1 MKRHLLFKSLL
12 LLCALIVGSTSV
24 WAADQTLFDVTTAS
38 NWGTS
43 NSTYS
48 STVWSS
54 NDCIFAYAANNNK
67 GFAHVRL
74 GGKNISGVDAYIA
87 TTTATTIQTKQLDVT
102 VAQAYSNGGLTIN
115 SITLYVYGT
124 YNSSTKAYSNEVE
137 HISYD
142 VSKYA
147 AGTMTF
153 KPSSGDYWNSG
164 VYFKLV
170 YNVSNS
176 STSKNYGTDVSKLVA
191 KEYTSGGTP
200 TVEEPTF
207 SPGTETY
214 TTAQN
219 VTLGCTTDGATI
231 HYTMTT
237 DGSTPNDPTESDP
250 TYTTAPISVTLSG
263 TKIKA
268 KAFKDGYNASSVA
281 SATYTIQPTKPTF
294 EVTTVVSGKVNRGA
308 QLTMSAAAG
317 NTIIYTTNGTAASYS
332 EPNGDIYDT
341 PITINNP
348 MTIKAIAVD
357 GYGNESQQAIET
369 YAIYYAGGV
378 DITPNFTFFGKNAAF
393 SNTDFDE
400 VTGTTAEG
408 IVVTYTRNGA
418 SLYANTT
425 SMRFYKKNTL
435 KIDAPAGK
443 TITNVIFTQG
453 NAQTDDMTSTPD
465 GYSST
470 TKTWSGDASS
480 VTFTRPSTADSYLQF
495 TKIEVVLANKATIAA
510 ACTDGEGMYYGTY
523 SSGKAFIVPADLVVS
538 EIKVDN
544 GKLQLSDYTTGDVVP
559 ANTGVLIASDAA
571 GSFTM
576 EIATGGT
583 SKLGANNMLKP
594 SGDAGITAANMNEDN
609 TKFYRLTMHDGQYLG
624 FWWGAENG
632 AAFALAA
639 NKAYLAVPTTNSVR
653 EGLWIDDDAT
663 GVRQIEN
670 GELTN
675 ENSFFNLAGQRVAQP
690 TKGLY
695 IVNGKKVV
703 IK

>member
-1 MKRHLLFKSLL
+1 MKQKLLLKTML
-12 LLCALIVGSTSV
+12 LLCALIAGSSSV
-24 WAADQTLFDVTTAS
+24 WAEDLTVSWTAS
-38 NWGTS
+38 TGALGSAISTVNGTATGTIATGSFNWNYTRTLLYLASGKSDYIAMSSGYMQCGSSNAKESLSFTTS
-43 NSTYS
+43 NIQGIIKSVSVDCYS
-48 STVWSS
+48 K
-54 NDCIFAYAANNNK
+54 D
-67 GFAHVRL
+67 
-74 GGKNISGVDAYIA
+74 GKHN
-87 TTTATTIQTKQLDVT
+87 L
-102 VAQAYSNGGLTIN
+102 
-115 SITLYVYGT
+115 SITVGG
-124 YNSSTKAYSNEVE
+124 NSYLNVAT
-137 HISYD
+137 
-142 VSKYA
+142 
-147 AGTMTF
+147 
-153 KPSSGDYWNSG
+153 PSSGTTKTGTGTSSG
-164 VYFKLV
+164 EIEISFTLT
-170 YNVSNS
+170 NPS
-176 STSKNYGTDVSKLVA
+176 SQGAALYVKSISVT
-191 KEYTSGGTP
+191 YTPSGGGTP
-200 TVEEPTF
+200 TVETPTF
-207 SPGTETY
+207 YPGTGTY

-237 DGSTPNDPTESDP
+237 DGSTPDDPTESDP
-250 TYTTAPISVTLSG
+250 TYTTSPISVTLTG

-268 KAFKDGYNASSVA
+268 KAFKAGSNASSVA

-294 EVTTVVSGKVNRGA
+294 EVTTVVAGKVNRGT

-317 NTIIYTTNGTAASYS
+317 NTIIYTTDGTAASYS
-332 EPNGDIYDT
+332 EPNGDIYET

-357 GYGNESQQAIET
+357 GYGNESQQTIAT

-378 DITPNFTFFGKNAAF
+378 DITPNYSFFGKTGQF
-393 SNTDFDE
+393 SGTDFDE

-408 IVVTYTRNGA
+408 IVVTYTRNDA

-443 TITNVIFTQG
+443 TITNVVFTQG

-523 SSGKAFIVPADLVVS
+523 SSGKAFKVPADLVVS
-538 EIKVDN
+538 EINVDN
-544 GKLQLSDYTTGDVVP
+544 GKLQLSNYSTGDVVP
-559 ANTGVLIASDAA
+559 ANTGVMIASNAA
-571 GSFTM
+571 GNYTL

-583 SKLGANNMLKP
+583 SVLGSDNMLKP
-594 SGDAGITAANMNEDN
+594 SGDTDIDDDAMAAAAPSC
-609 TKFYRLTMHDGQYLG
+609 KYYRLTMHNGTQIG
-624 FWWGAENG
+624 FWWGAAGG
-632 AAFALAA
+632 AAFDLVA
-639 NKAYLAVPTTNSVR
+639 NKAYLAVPTGAGAPSL
-653 EGLWIDDDAT
+653 LWFDNGST
-663 GVRQIEN
+663 GVNTLNVERETLN
-670 GELTN
+670 GEYY
-675 ENSFFNLAGQRVAQP
+675 NLAGQRVANP

-695 IVNGKKVV
+695 IVNGRKVV